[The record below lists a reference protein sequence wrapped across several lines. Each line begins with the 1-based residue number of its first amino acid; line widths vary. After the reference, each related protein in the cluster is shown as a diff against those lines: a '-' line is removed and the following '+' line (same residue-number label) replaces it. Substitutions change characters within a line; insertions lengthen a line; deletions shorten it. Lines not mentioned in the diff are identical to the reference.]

1 MKRRILDFPLQHGRL
16 VFIGLAVLTIG
27 LGSAIPRIQIDT
39 DPENM
44 LSEDDPARLFHNET
58 KDEFS
63 LHDLIVVGVVN
74 EAEPEGVFN
83 PESLAR
89 IHELNEQ
96 LKSIDGVI
104 ARDVLGPSTMD
115 NIEQAGPGTI
125 RFEWLMEQPP
135 KTPEEALAIKEAAL
149 RLPMLRGTVVSDDG
163 DSVALYVPIESKDQ
177 SHRIPKRS
185 ERSSTGSATTAMS
198 STSPGS
204 LLPKTHSASRCS
216 SKWRSRRRLPLS

>member
-1 MKRRILDFPLQHGRL
+1 MKRKILDFPLQHTRL

-27 LGSAIPRIQIDT
+27 LGSAIPSIQVDT

-44 LSEDDPARLFHNET
+44 LSENDPDRIFHNEA
-58 KDEFS
+58 KEEFA

-89 IHELNEQ
+89 IHELNER

-125 RFEWLMEQPP
+125 RFE
-135 KTPEEALAIKEAAL
+135 
-149 RLPMLRGTVVSDDG
+149 
-163 DSVALYVPIESKDQ
+163 
-177 SHRIPKRS
+177 
-185 ERSSTGSATTAMS
+185 
-198 STSPGS
+198 
-204 LLPKTHSASRCS
+204 
-216 SKWRSRRRLPLS
+216 